1 MEKHAPNA
9 WAKSFEGKS
18 EADIWRVMPP
28 SDLPAGELAKFKNA
42 QSDAAAIARTAE
54 QAGKL
59 KSLEADLAKTAKQI
73 GYDRGAQQ
81 EPQPNDET
89 RGASALPRL
98 VIPTGP
104 VDTLLEKQ
112 IAACAG
118 LIEQVAFYIAHD
130 TTPPDACVN
139 FMDRIASLMNSSA
152 TVGKMIGHL
161 RGLQPEETRH
171 RMIVEHAGP

>member
-1 MEKHAPNA
+1 MDKRMPSS
-9 WAKSFEGKS
+9 WAEAFEGKNV
-18 EADIWRVMPP
+18 EAIWRVMPP
-28 SDLPAGELAKFKNA
+28 SDLPPSELAKFKNA

-54 QAGKL
+54 QANKL
-59 KSLEADLAKTAKQI
+59 KSLESGLAKTAKQI
-73 GYDRGAQQ
+73 GHDGGVQGAVPPDT
-81 EPQPNDET
+81 ES
-89 RGASALPRL
+89 RAASALPPL
-98 VIPTGP
+98 VIPAGS

-118 LIEQVAFYIAHD
+118 LIEQIAFYIAHD

-161 RGLQPEETRH
+161 HGLQPEETRH
-171 RMIVEHAGP
+171 RMIVEHAKA